1 MARVCLELLGGFSA
15 RFDGGPPLVLPSR
28 KAQALLAFLAL
39 PAGRWH
45 SRETLAT
52 LFWGEAPE
60 AHARQSLR
68 QALAMLRRTV
78 GDLDPP
84 VLLTRPDA
92 LALDAESVAVDVAS
106 FEAALR
112 DGGPDALAR
121 AAELYR
127 GDLLDGL
134 DVNEP
139 GFEEWWVVERERL
152 RAGALEGL
160 AKLLRHQT
168 GADSLEAAT
177 RTAVRLLAMD
187 PLQEAVHRALMRL
200 YVRQGRRAAAL
211 RQYQECVV
219 TLQRELG
226 VDPEEET
233 RQLYREL
240 LRGSGGAAAPGN
252 RSSGGWTAEGAPG
265 LRSLA
270 GPLLGRQAELA
281 ELGQAMEE
289 ALDAGSRLVVLTGEA
304 GIGKTRL
311 LQEVAADARA
321 RGMGVMSAWCRET
334 EQPLPFRPWVDAFRA
349 ERPTLDPA
357 LAGRLS
363 AVSRAALL
371 RVYPELAAAG
381 GSPDTESDEHGL
393 LFEAM
398 GELTGLVA
406 ERGPVLIVLEDLHW
420 ADDMS
425 VRLLAFLSRR
435 LGALPVLIVGSTRP
449 EEAVDTPVV
458 AAALDELRRE
468 GRLLELAIGP
478 LNREDSVA
486 LARASRGGADSD
498 LVDRI
503 GDDLW
508 AISEGNPFVIVE
520 TMRALSQA
528 ALPAEVG
535 HPLIAASVREAVAR
549 RLARLSEAARRAVDT
564 SAVIGRAFSFRLLL
578 DACGLSDAEAATAV
592 EELVR
597 RRVLDAAGEEL
608 VFCHDR
614 IRQVAYD
621 AVLAPRRVLL
631 HRAVAHALES
641 SSLHR
646 LDEVAGELGHHFLR
660 AGELESAILY
670 LGRFA
675 EIATRRYAMDAA
687 LAALTQADT
696 AVEQLPPSSRDH
708 RHLEVALRRAFVL
721 DAAGRHHQCL
731 DVLKSNALRQR
742 RVPDPAL
749 AGEYHYRL
757 AMTRFYL
764 GDYAEARLAAAA
776 ALGDGERTGDRERV
790 GRALNALALVSTA
803 AGAPAEAMEYCMR
816 AVELLDEPSTWR
828 RLASAHWLLALNRI
842 YTAQFDGALEH
853 LERCVTLA
861 DAVGDA
867 KRRSMAEGLESWVH
881 AIRGDSRAAMDCAQ
895 RALEASRGTIPTSLA
910 LRWVGYAYLD
920 QGDARAAIEVLERAC
935 EQIEHFPVRHTY
947 VEALAFL
954 AEAHVLAHGA
964 ARGLELARRAT
975 ELAQIEGSPFNVG
988 LAERAAGRAAR
999 ASGDAHAGEA
1009 HLGRALDAFESTGAT
1024 FEAAM
1029 TRLELARALTARGET
1044 VGAQAHLAEAIA
1056 ALHVARVPRRVA
1068 EAQAL
1073 ARALGLEPRGAG
1085 PDVPDS
1091 AAV

>member
-1 MARVCLELLGGFSA
+1 MTRLFLELLGGFSA
-15 RFDGGPPLVLPSR
+15 RFDGGPTLVLPTR
-28 KAQALLAFLAL
+28 KAQAMLAFLAL

-92 LALDAESVAVDVAS
+92 IALDAELVAVDVAS

-112 DGGPDALAR
+112 SGGPDALAR

-127 GDLLDGL
+127 GDLLEGL
-134 DVNEP
+134 GVTEP

-152 RAGALEGL
+152 RAGALDGL
-160 AKLLRHQT
+160 AKLLRHQLE
-168 GADSLEAAT
+168 ADSLETAT
-177 RTAVRLLAMD
+177 RTTFRLLAMD
-187 PLQEAVHRALMRL
+187 PLQEGVHRTLMRL
-200 YVRQGRRAAAL
+200 YMRQGRRAAAL
-211 RQYQECVV
+211 RQYQECVA

-233 RQLYREL
+233 RGLYREL
-240 LRGSGGAAAPGN
+240 LRGSGGAVAPGQ
-252 RSSGGWTAEGAPG
+252 RSSGGWAAEGASG
-265 LRSLA
+265 LRALG
-270 GPLLGRQAELA
+270 GPLVGRQSELA
-281 ELGQAMEE
+281 ELGRVMEDV
-289 ALDAGSRLVVLTGEA
+289 LDAGGRLVVLTGEA

-321 RGMGVMSAWCRET
+321 RGMCVMSAWCRET
-334 EQPLPFRPWVDAFRA
+334 ERPLPFRPWVDALRA
-349 ERPTLDPA
+349 ERATLDPA
-357 LAGRLS
+357 LASRLS

-371 RVYPELAAAG
+371 RVYPELADGG
-381 GSPDTESDEHGL
+381 GSPDTDSDEHGL

-420 ADDMS
+420 ADTMS

-449 EEAVDTPVV
+449 EDAVDTPVV
-458 AAALDELRRE
+458 AQALDELRRE

-486 LARASRGGADSD
+486 LARVSPGGADGD

-503 GDDLW
+503 GDELW

-520 TMRALSQA
+520 TMRALSETV
-528 ALPAEVG
+528 LPGAVG

-564 SAVIGRAFSFRLLL
+564 AAVVGRSFPFRLLL
-578 DACGLSDAEAATAV
+578 DASGLGDTEAAEAV

-597 RRVLDAAGEEL
+597 RRVLDASGEEL

-614 IRQVAYD
+614 IRQVAYE

-631 HRAVAHALES
+631 HRAVARALEAS
-641 SSLHR
+641 SPR
-646 LDEVAGELGHHFLR
+646 VDEVADELGHHFLR
-660 AGELESAILY
+660 AGELEPAIFY

-687 LAALTQADT
+687 LAALAQAET
-696 AVEQLPPSSRDH
+696 AVERLPSSSRDG
-708 RHLEVALRRAFVL
+708 RHLDVALRRAFVL
-721 DAAGRHHQCL
+721 AAAGRHRQCL
-731 DVLKSNALRQR
+731 EVLRSNALRQR

-749 AGEYHYRL
+749 AAEYHYRL

-776 ALGDGERTGDRERV
+776 ALRDGERTGDREQV

-803 AGAPAEAMEYCMR
+803 AGAPGEAMDYCER
-816 AVELLDEPSTWR
+816 AVEILDDPATWR
-828 RLASAHWLLALNRI
+828 RLASVHWLLALNRI
-842 YTAQFDGALEH
+842 YTAQFDSALAQLQH
-853 LERCVTLA
+853 CVTLA
-861 DAVGDA
+861 DSVGDG
-867 KRRSMAEGLESWVH
+867 KLRSMAEGLESWVH
-881 AIRGDSRAAMDCAQ
+881 AARGDGGAAMDCAQ
-895 RALEASRGTIPTSLA
+895 RSLAASRGTIPTSLA
-910 LRWVGYAYLD
+910 LRWVGYAHLD
-920 QGDARAAIEVLERAC
+920 QGNARAAIDVLERAC

-947 VEALAFL
+947 VESLAFL
-954 AEAHVLAHGA
+954 AEAHVLAGDA
-964 ARGLELARRAT
+964 AHGLELARRAT

-999 ASGDAHAGEA
+999 ATGDAHAGED
-1009 HLGRALDAFESTGAT
+1009 HLGRALEAFELNGAA

-1029 TRLELARALTARGET
+1029 TRLELARALAARGERDD
-1044 VGAQAHLAEAIA
+1044 AQTHLAEAIGA
-1056 ALHVARVPRRVA
+1056 FGAARVPRRVA
-1068 EAQAL
+1068 EARAL
-1073 ARALGLEPRGAG
+1073 AHTLGLELRDAG
-1085 PDVPDS
+1085 SDVGDP

>member
-1 MARVCLELLGGFSA
+1 MTRLLLEFLGGFSA
-15 RFDGGPPLVLPSR
+15 RFDGGRPLVLPSR

-112 DGGPDALAR
+112 DGGADALAR

-134 DVNEP
+134 GVTEP

-152 RAGALEGL
+152 RAGALDGL
-160 AKLLRHQT
+160 AKLLRQQIK
-168 GADSLEAAT
+168 ADSLETAT
-177 RTAVRLLAMD
+177 RTAFRLLAMD
-187 PLQEAVHRALMRL
+187 PLQEGVHRTLMRL
-200 YVRQGRRAAAL
+200 YMRLGRRAAAL
-211 RQYQECVV
+211 RQYQECVA
-219 TLQRELG
+219 TLQRELA

-233 RQLYREL
+233 RELYRGL
-240 LRGSGGAAAPGN
+240 LRGSGGDVAPGQ
-252 RSSGGWTAEGAPG
+252 RSFGGWTAEAAPG
-265 LRSLA
+265 FRALA
-270 GPLLGRQAELA
+270 GPLVGRQRELA
-281 ELGQAMEE
+281 ELGRVMEDV
-289 ALDAGSRLVVLTGEA
+289 LDAGGRLVVITGEA

-311 LQEVAADARA
+311 LLEVAADART
-321 RGMGVMSAWCRET
+321 RGMCVMSAWCRET
-334 EQPLPFRPWVDAFRA
+334 ERPLPFRPWVDALRA
-349 ERPTLDPA
+349 ERGTLDPA

-371 RVYPELAAAG
+371 RVYPELADGG
-381 GSPDTESDEHGL
+381 GSPDTDSDEHGL

-420 ADDMS
+420 ADTMS

-435 LGALPVLIVGSTRP
+435 LGALPVLMVASTRP
-449 EEAVDTPVV
+449 EDAVDTPVV
-458 AAALDELRRE
+458 AGALDELRRE

-478 LNREDSVA
+478 LNREDSLA
-486 LARASRGGADSD
+486 LARVSPGGADGD
-498 LVDRI
+498 MVDRI
-503 GDDLW
+503 GNDLW

-520 TMRALSQA
+520 TMRALSETV
-528 ALPAEVG
+528 LPGAVG

-564 SAVIGRAFSFRLLL
+564 AAVVGRSFPFRLLL
-578 DACGLSDAEAATAV
+578 DASGLGDTEAAEAV

-597 RRVLDAAGEEL
+597 RRVLDATGEEL

-631 HRAVAHALES
+631 HRAVARALEA
-641 SSLHR
+641 SSLPR
-646 LDEVAGELGHHFLR
+646 LDEVADELGHHFLR
-660 AGELESAILY
+660 AGELEPAIFY

-687 LAALTQADT
+687 LAALAQAET
-696 AVEQLPPSSRDH
+696 AVERLPPSSRDR
-708 RHLEVALRRAFVL
+708 RHLDVALRRAFVL
-721 DAAGRHHQCL
+721 AAAGRHRQCL
-731 DVLKSNALRQR
+731 DVLRSNALRQR

-749 AGEYHYRL
+749 AAEYHYRL

-776 ALGDGERTGDRERV
+776 ALRDGERTGDREQV

-803 AGAPAEAMEYCMR
+803 AGAPGEAMDYCER
-816 AVELLDEPSTWR
+816 AVEILDDPVTWR
-828 RLASAHWLLALNRI
+828 RLASVHWLLALNRI
-842 YTAQFDGALEH
+842 YTAQFDSALAQ
-853 LERCVTLA
+853 LQRCMTLA
-861 DAVGDA
+861 DSVGDR
-867 KRRSMAEGLESWVH
+867 KLRSMAEGLESWVH
-881 AIRGDSRAAMDCAQ
+881 AARGDGGAAMDCAQ
-895 RALEASRGTIPTSLA
+895 RALAASRGTIPTSLA
-910 LRWVGYAYLD
+910 LRWVGYAHLD
-920 QGDARAAIEVLERAC
+920 QGNAGAAIDVLERAC

-947 VEALAFL
+947 VESLAFL
-954 AEAHVLAHGA
+954 AEAHVLAGDA
-964 ARGLELARRAT
+964 AHGLELARRAT

-988 LAERAAGRAAR
+988 LTERAAGRAAR
-999 ASGDAHAGEA
+999 ATGDAHAGED
-1009 HLGRALDAFESTGAT
+1009 HLGRALEAFELNGAS

-1029 TRLELARALTARGET
+1029 TRLDLARTLAARGERDDAQT
-1044 VGAQAHLAEAIA
+1044 HLAQAIGAFGA
-1056 ALHVARVPRRVA
+1056 ARVPRRVA
-1068 EAQAL
+1068 EARAL
-1073 ARALGLEPRGAG
+1073 ANTLGLELRDTGSDGGDP
-1085 PDVPDS
+1085 